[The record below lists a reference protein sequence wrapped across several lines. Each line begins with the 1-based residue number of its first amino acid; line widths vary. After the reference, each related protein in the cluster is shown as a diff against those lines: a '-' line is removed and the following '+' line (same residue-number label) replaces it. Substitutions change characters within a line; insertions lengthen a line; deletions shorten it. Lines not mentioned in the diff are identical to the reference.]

1 VAHDARDEEI
11 AGLKRQLAAVIAE
24 NAALRE
30 ENARLRK
37 ELEEWKRGHRE
48 RSKRRTSRAEG
59 RREASGKKPGRKP
72 GHAGAFRPVPK
83 PDRSVQYPVPQR
95 CSCGGCVDP
104 TGETDRTIVQD
115 IPAPVRP
122 ENVEHVAHV
131 GRCRRCNK
139 RVRARLPGSVENGE
153 SVCEVQL
160 GPNVQALIIDL
171 RYELKVPLGGI
182 SAILG
187 RWFSIDVTPGGI
199 SHLIGRLRERSTAS
213 YTEIERRIQAS
224 PVVGIDETGLRQDG
238 VSGWAWLARTDEAS
252 LFRVELSRGGWV
264 AEAMLGKNFAGIVCS
279 DFYGVYTGREDWQ
292 HAYCGA
298 HVVRDAKKIAEV
310 SPGLFTETFRDE
322 ISDWYAVAKTV
333 QGGSAYAR
341 SKMKRELEDILDRPF
356 YEHPDVLRLCARLTE
371 HFDGVVSFLDHPD
384 VKADNNDTERDVR
397 PLAVYRKISG
407 GTRSPKGSKNLGHW
421 MSITQTLR
429 KNGRSLSAYINGL
442 WRSHLRGRAPP
453 SVFAAN

>member
-1 VAHDARDEEI
+1 MAQDARDEQI
-11 AGLKRQLAAVIAE
+11 ADLKRQLAQALAE
-24 NAALRE
+24 IAALRE

-48 RSKRRTSRAEG
+48 RSKRRSSRAE
-59 RREASGKKPGRKP
+59 RQREASGKKPGRKA
-72 GHAGAFRPVPK
+72 GHAGAWRPIPK
-83 PDRSVQYPVPQR
+83 PDRSVEYPVPKR
-95 CSCGGCVDP
+95 CSCGGHVDP
-104 TGETDRTIVQD
+104 IDETDRTIVQD
-115 IPAPVRP
+115 IPPVRP

-131 GRCRRCNK
+131 GRCRRCKK
-139 RVRARLPGSVENGE
+139 RVRAKLPGAVENGE

-171 RYELKVPLGGI
+171 RYEQRVTLGGI

-187 RWFSIDVTPGGI
+187 KWFSVDVTASGI
-199 SHLIGRLRERSTAS
+199 TQLIGRLRERSAAS
-213 YTEIERRIQAS
+213 YTEIERHIQAA
-224 PVVGIDETGLRQDG
+224 PVVGIDETGLRQSG

-264 AEAMLGKNFAGIVCS
+264 AESMLGENFAGIVCS
-279 DFYGVYTGREDWQ
+279 DFYGVYTGHDDWR

-298 HVVRDAKKIAEV
+298 HVIRDAKKIAEV

-322 ISDWYAVAKTV
+322 LGDWYAAAKAV

-341 SKMKRELEDILDRPF
+341 GKVKDRLDEIINRPF
-356 YEHPDVLRLCARLTE
+356 YEHPDVLRLCGRLSDR
-371 HFDGVVSFLDHPD
+371 FDGVVTFIDHPEVD
-384 VKADNNDTERDVR
+384 ADNNDTERDVR

-407 GTRSPKGSKNLGHW
+407 GTRSPEGSKNLAHW

-429 KNGRSLSAYINGL
+429 KNRRSLPQYINGL
-442 WRSHLRGRAPP
+442 WRAHLRGRAPP
-453 SVFAAN
+453 SVFAPN